1 MNKTQ
6 QKLAKY
12 GQAVN
17 DLIDNTEKVQEG
29 MSKYFTPLK
38 AAVADGKL
46 AEMSEQDYQKTAQIF
61 RDGVDQYH
69 EFLAQFKTV
78 VAPARLM
85 GNNRRLIGAY
95 ADFIQGCEDLI
106 TSMHDDQTVDMQAF
120 AASEMNQDKAT
131 ERISKYI
138 QNISRIA

>member
-29 MSKYFTPLK
+29 MSKYFVPLK

-69 EFLAQFKTV
+69 EFLAQFKTA
-78 VAPARLM
+78 VAPSSFN
-85 GNNRRLIGAY
+85 GEQPTFNRCLY
-95 ADFIQGCEDLI
+95 
-106 TSMHDDQTVDMQAF
+106 
-120 AASEMNQDKAT
+120 
-131 ERISKYI
+131 
-138 QNISRIA
+138 

>member
-6 QKLAKY
+6 QKLANY

-17 DLIDNTEKVQEG
+17 DLIETTEQAQEG

-38 AAVADGKL
+38 DAVANGKL

-61 RDGVDQYH
+61 RDGVDEYH
-69 EFLAQFKTV
+69 EALAKFKTV
-78 VAPARLM
+78 PVPARLM
-85 GNNRRLIGAY
+85 GNNQLLMGAY
-95 ADFIQGCEDLI
+95 SEFVQACEDLI

-120 AASEMNQDKAT
+120 AASEMRQDAAT
-131 ERISKYI
+131 DKFSKYV
-138 QNISRIA
+138 QKISLLA